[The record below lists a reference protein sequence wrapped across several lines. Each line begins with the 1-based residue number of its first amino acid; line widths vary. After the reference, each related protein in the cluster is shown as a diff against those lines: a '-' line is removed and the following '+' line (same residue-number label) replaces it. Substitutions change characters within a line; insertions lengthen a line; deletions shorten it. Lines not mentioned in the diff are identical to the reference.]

1 MIDQNTQIAVMLRA
15 QEWNTLMALIAEGP
29 YKIAAPL
36 IAAIQQQCMEHDAPM
51 RVSGGANGGEP
62 QREGA

>member
-1 MIDQNTQIAVMLRA
+1 MIEPITPIPVTLRA
-15 QEWNTLMALIAEGP
+15 QEWNTLMALLAEGP
-29 YKIAAPL
+29 YKLAAPL

>member
-1 MIDQNTQIAVMLRA
+1 MIENSTQIAVTLRA
-15 QEWNTLMALIAEGP
+15 QEWNTLMALLAEGP

-51 RVSGGANGGEP
+51 RVSGGANGELHPEP
-62 QREGA
+62 

>member
-29 YKIAAPL
+29 YKLAAPL
-36 IAAIQQQCMEHDAPM
+36 IAAIQQQCMGHDAPM

>member
-1 MIDQNTQIAVMLRA
+1 MIENSTQIAVTLRA
-15 QEWNTLMALIAEGP
+15 QEWNTLMALLAEGP

-51 RVSGGANGGEP
+51 RVAGGANGADPHPEP
-62 QREGA
+62 

>member
-1 MIDQNTQIAVMLRA
+1 MIDQNTQIAVTLRA

-51 RVSGGANGGEP
+51 RVSGGTNGAEP
-62 QREGA
+62 HPEP